1 VLEMIGEKPLTYFPI
16 IRAKSK
22 TGWLA
27 PTANMVMIGVQS
39 VDLWISSDPKLTT
52 DSCFKNLTFEN

>member
-1 VLEMIGEKPLTYFPI
+1 VLEMIDGKPLTYFPI

-22 TGWLA
+22 IGWLA

-52 DSCFKNLTFEN
+52 DSCFKILTFEN